1 MNKDHS
7 REFSFIHSMAETI
20 SVPEGILGIGD
31 DAAALGVDILK
42 ERKLTVTMDSM
53 AEGYHFRK
61 DWCSGRDVAIKLI
74 EMNASDILVK
84 GGIPAYAFLGVQ
96 IPPAEIQSPFIMQFQ
111 KEFLRH
117 LARHRILLLGGD
129 TTASSAIHFTLTM
142 LGTSD
147 GFIPRKGK
155 NILPGD
161 VVYIMGKPGLSGY
174 GLELLQSGEKN
185 PDIPRRAH
193 CRPHAQWRFS
203 RISSDEGISAS
214 VDQSDSLRETLS
226 ILADENSIQ
235 MEIDLS
241 AIPSFATFLRMPE
254 EKKISFLLNGGE
266 DFATVFLVSQEKISV
281 AWEKKISSVGGY
293 PVGRIVSTGSSGVTY
308 FWKDRILDANQYGDY
323 YIHF

>member
-1 MNKDHS
+1 MNRNHS

-31 DAAALGVDILK
+31 DAAAIGLDVLK
-42 ERKLTVTMDSM
+42 GKKLTITVDSM

-61 DWCSGRDVAIKLI
+61 EWCSGRDVAIKLI
-74 EMNASDILVK
+74 EMNASDILLK

-96 IPPAEIQSPFIMQFQ
+96 IPPAEIQSPFIMDFQ
-111 KEFLRH
+111 REFLRH
-117 LARHRILLLGGD
+117 LARRRILLLGGD

-174 GLELLQSGEKN
+174 GLELLQSGEKI
-185 PDIPRRAH
+185 PAIPRRAH
-193 CRPHAQWRFS
+193 CRPHAQWKFS
-203 RISSDEGISAS
+203 RIVSEEKISAS
-214 VDQSDSLRETLS
+214 VDQSDSLRETLA
-226 ILADENSIQ
+226 ILADENSIE

-241 AIPSFATFLRMPE
+241 AIPSFAAFSRMPE
-254 EKKISFLLNGGE
+254 RKKISFLMNGGE
-266 DFATVFLVSQEKISV
+266 DFAAVFLVSREKIS
-281 AWEKKISSVGGY
+281 ATWEKKIVSLGGY
-293 PVGRIVSTGSSGVTY
+293 PIGRIVTTGRPGVTY
-308 FWKDRILDANQYGDY
+308 FWKDRILDADQYGDY